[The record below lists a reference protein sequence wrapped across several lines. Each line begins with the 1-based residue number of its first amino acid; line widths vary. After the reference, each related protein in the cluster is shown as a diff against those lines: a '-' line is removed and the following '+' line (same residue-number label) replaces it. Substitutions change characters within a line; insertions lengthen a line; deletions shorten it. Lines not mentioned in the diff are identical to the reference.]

1 MHKRSFTVPSV
12 CLLVCL
18 LTLTLVPLAFSQ
30 RDDRA
35 VGLQSDALTR
45 IAKWRDHVRSTGD
58 ARSTI
63 SELSTAQAELNEA
76 LNRFLQVKDYPDA
89 AWSAINLADIL
100 RSVNQF
106 AEAIPIFK
114 LADELAQKALRPDY
128 ETKALARMAFSEMS
142 LKQLDAAAGHAQKA
156 VSLGQDCGNPDFYF
170 DALLTSAE
178 VETTRGNLPAASDY
192 VDRAFILTDQLH
204 DKQQVYLVY
213 GNRAD
218 IYYQKAL
225 NYDCQ
230 KQPDICLQS
239 YDHAKADYQSAQSIA
254 QKLGYTFLAQNYS
267 QQLQTVEAQAAI
279 LKRKQGDAPAVPAW
293 MFEPKQP
300 KDVLATEIFAT
311 GAADPTTL
319 ALIKNAVAEID
330 NQNANCRRQGLLRRR
345 PELHELFPPRRAC
358 GNERRR
364 PNRPDTLS
372 AGSSASGTGPA
383 QAQR

>member
-1 MHKRSFTVPSV
+1 
-12 CLLVCL
+12 
-18 LTLTLVPLAFSQ
+18 
-30 RDDRA
+30 
-35 VGLQSDALTR
+35 
-45 IAKWRDHVRSTGD
+45 
-58 ARSTI
+58 
-63 SELSTAQAELNEA
+63 
-76 LNRFLQVKDYPDA
+76 
-89 AWSAINLADIL
+89 
-100 RSVNQF
+100 
-106 AEAIPIFK
+106 
-114 LADELAQKALRPDY
+114 
-128 ETKALARMAFSEMS
+128 MAFSEMS

-170 DALLTSAE
+170 DALLTAAE

-192 VDRAFILTDQLH
+192 VDRAFALTDQLH
-204 DKQQVYLVY
+204 DKQQVYPVY
-213 GNRAD
+213 GDRAD

-225 NYDCQ
+225 SYDCQ

-319 ALIKNAVAEID
+319 ALIKNAVAEIES
-330 NQNANCRRQGLLRRR
+330 L
-345 PELHELFPPRRAC
+345 E
-358 GNERRR
+358 
-364 PNRPDTLS
+364 
-372 AGSSASGTGPA
+372 TGPDAPLYEEHARQLYLMSA
-383 QAQR
+383 QVWNHRLNKIDIRNRDYLVARERFRRTGEECIPASIAAHHQVSAAVQ